1 MLEQEINSYIEKY
14 GKTDFILTLKD
25 KISALIREEKE
36 KYYYIRLL
44 QIKEEIRLLK
54 SNSKRSYKTI
64 KRDIKL
70 LKQEV
75 KVIIE
80 KNNESLSF
88 LEYCSHIE
96 GILS

>member
-1 MLEQEINSYIEKY
+1 MLEQEIKSYIEKY
-14 GKTDFILTLKD
+14 GKTEFILTLKD

-36 KYYYIRLL
+36 KDYYIRLL
-44 QIKEEIRLLK
+44 QIKEEIKLLK
-54 SNSKRSYKTI
+54 SNSKRSAKTI
-64 KRDIKL
+64 KRDIQL
-70 LKQEV
+70 LKLKTNE
-75 KVIIE
+75 IIE